1 MIKSI
6 LLCAAVICLLG
17 SCTVFQ
23 HPTKT
28 QADFDRERK
37 ECEQFVAE
45 NPDPNETC
53 KRDTTD
59 CVTCEAVKRCLVEQ
73 KGWARVRN

>member
-6 LLCAAVICLLG
+6 LILAAVVCLL
-17 SCTVFQ
+17 SCCTVFQ

-28 QADFDRERK
+28 QVDLDRERK
-37 ECEQFVAE
+37 ECEQFIAE

-53 KRDTTD
+53 KRDVW
-59 CVTCEAVKRCLVEQ
+59 CVTCEAVKRCLEEQ
-73 KGWARVRN
+73 KGWKRVRN

>member
-6 LLCAAVICLLG
+6 LFSVAAICLL
-17 SCTVFQ
+17 SCCTVFQ

-28 QADFDRERK
+28 QADLDRERK
-37 ECEQFVAE
+37 ECEQYIAE

-53 KRDTTD
+53 KKDASW

-73 KGWARVRN
+73 KGWKRVRN